1 MINERVLE
9 ADDFTG
15 SPILAAIITAS
26 LRHCV
31 TASLRHCVTASLRHC
46 VTASLRH
53 YFFLTAF
60 LRYGDLGNL
69 TFHPTVLQPGGQF
82 ITGLYLLGGLQ

>member
-31 TASLRHCVTASLRHC
+31 TASLL
-46 VTASLRH
+46 
-53 YFFLTAF
+53 FLTAF

>member
-1 MINERVLE
+1 MPTRTWINLKTACPLQLLTGKLTAYQVGEMINERVLE

-31 TASLRHCVTASLRHC
+31 TT
-46 VTASLRH
+46 
-53 YFFLTAF
+53 FF
-60 LRYGDLGNL
+60 
-69 TFHPTVLQPGGQF
+69 
-82 ITGLYLLGGLQ
+82 

>member
-15 SPILAAIITAS
+15 SPILAAII
-26 LRHCV
+26 
-31 TASLRHCVTASLRHC
+31 
-46 VTASLRH
+46 TASLRH

>member
-1 MINERVLE
+1 MLE

-31 TASLRHCVTASLRHC
+31 TASLLFSDGFSSLR
-46 VTASLRH
+46 
-53 YFFLTAF
+53 
-60 LRYGDLGNL
+60 
-69 TFHPTVLQPGGQF
+69 
-82 ITGLYLLGGLQ
+82 